1 MFRSLARA
9 GQETPGVDGV
19 TGLATNRVFV
29 PPANETYAYDAD
41 GNMTE
46 DARFR
51 YYWNGENR
59 MIRAEE
65 KIAPQGRLPYIVTYA
80 YDHMGRNV
88 VKNGSKFIWNDY
100 NIIVEDADSANAIFN
115 TWGLDLDGTMQGA
128 GGVGGLLTVEKG
140 DALYLLA
147 YDANGN
153 ATEYLSPDGE
163 VAAHYAYSAFGRQ
176 LLAED
181 DIGFTHRFS
190 TKPYCA
196 KTGLVE
202 FEFRKYL
209 PRDGRWKSRD
219 PLHEDM
225 ETEFGSIDVE
235 VGVVEPANQYCGL
248 GNNPVRLVD
257 ADGLF
262 AQCVPAAIKLAPAV
276 IELGKIAVAG
286 VAAALATVTATE
298 LAKKCPQPKC
308 NPCDPPV
315 GTRMYHFENEHDH
328 HTFTRDIGHTHHF
341 KVLQYPFPNCDCYLK
356 RNSSKATGGYSPAPG
371 EIELRYPTGGGPAL

>member
-1 MFRSLARA
+1 MLRSLARA
-9 GQETPGVDGV
+9 GQEAPGVDGV

-65 KIAPQGRLPYIVTYA
+65 KSAPQDCQPYVVTYA

-88 VKNGSKFIWNDY
+88 VKDGVVYVWDDY
-100 NIIVEDADSANAIFN
+100 NIIVEDAASSNATFN
-115 TWGLDLDGTMQGA
+115 TWGLDLDGTMQGV
-128 GGVGGLLTVEKG
+128 GGVGGLLAVEKG
-140 DALYLLA
+140 GAVYVPA

-153 ATEYLSPDGE
+153 VTEYIDGAGAI
-163 VAAHYAYSAFGRQ
+163 AAHYAYSAFGRQ

-181 DIGFTHRFS
+181 DVGFTYRFS
-190 TKPYCA
+190 TKPYCP
-196 KTGLVE
+196 KTLLVE
-202 FEFRKYL
+202 YEFRKYA
-209 PRDGRWKSRD
+209 PNVGRWASRD
-219 PLHEDM
+219 PLNEDI
-225 ETEFGSIDVE
+225 ETEFGSIEVE

-248 GNNPVRLVD
+248 GNNPVRLFD

-262 AQCVPAAIKLAPAV
+262 VQFAPAV
-276 IELGKIAVAG
+276 IRIGTELGKIAVAG
-286 VAAALATVTATE
+286 VAAALATAVATE
-298 LAKKCPQPKC
+298 AAKKCPQPRC

-356 RNSSKATGGYSPAPG
+356 RNSSKATGGYSPALG